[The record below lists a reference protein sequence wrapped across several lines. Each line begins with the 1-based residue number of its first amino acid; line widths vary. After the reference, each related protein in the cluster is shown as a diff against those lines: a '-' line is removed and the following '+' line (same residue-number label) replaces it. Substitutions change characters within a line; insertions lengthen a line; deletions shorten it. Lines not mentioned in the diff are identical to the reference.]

1 MRRETIETG
10 KTAVNFHS
18 KYERLELR
26 R

>member
-1 MRRETIETG
+1 MCRETIENG
-10 KTAVNFHS
+10 RTAVNFHS

>member
-1 MRRETIETG
+1 MRRETIENG
-10 KTAVNFHS
+10 RTAVNFHS

>member
-1 MRRETIETG
+1 MRRETIEYG
-10 KTAVNFHS
+10 RTAVNFHS